1 MHPWQVTFTMSLYPW
16 QIPLW
21 QQLVAKR
28 PRLPHALLLHGR
40 RGIGKRAFAFE
51 FARFLLCEAPQG
63 GHACGHCRACHLFR
77 VGTHPD
83 FRLLEPEERE
93 GEGEVGRGT
102 QQIGIG
108 QVRELSDFV
117 TLSTHQHGP
126 RVILIHPAEAMNV
139 AAANAL
145 LKTLEE
151 PAENTV
157 FLLVSHQPRQ
167 LPPTVLSR
175 CRAVALP
182 LPGREAARAWL
193 EGEGVPEAGLCL
205 AISGG
210 APLLAQSYA
219 AAERQESRRAF
230 LSALA
235 EPARLDWLRL
245 AEEGSRQ
252 DLAELIDWLQK
263 WLYDLLAVRL
273 AGRVRY
279 NPDFAG
285 RLQELGAGVNVTA
298 LLRFL
303 REVAG
308 VRRHLK
314 HPLNTQLLLESVFSA
329 YQRLLTRENG

>member
-1 MHPWQVTFTMSLYPW
+1 MAPPLNLYPW
-16 QIPLW
+16 QISVW
-21 QQLVAKR
+21 QRLVAER
-28 PRLPHALLLHGR
+28 QRLPHALLIHGR

-63 GHACGHCRACHLFR
+63 ERACGLCRGCHLFR

-83 FRLLEPEERE
+83 FRVLEPEERE
-93 GEGEVGRGT
+93 GEGEGNRGI
-102 QQIGIG
+102 QQISIG
-108 QVRELSDFV
+108 QVRELTDFV
-117 TLSTHQHGP
+117 RLSTHQHGL

-145 LKTLEE
+145 LKNLEE

-167 LPPTVLSR
+167 LLPTVLSR
-175 CRAVALP
+175 CRAMALP
-182 LPGREAARAWL
+182 LPALEVGRAWL
-193 EGEGVPEAGLCL
+193 EEQGVAEAELCL

-210 APLLAQSYA
+210 APLEAQSYA
-219 AAERQESRRAF
+219 GGERLENRRAL

-235 EPARLDWLRL
+235 EPGRLDWLRL

-252 DLAELIDWLQK
+252 ELAELIDWLQK
-263 WLYDLLAVRL
+263 WLYDLLAVRFT
-273 AGRVRY
+273 GRVRY
-279 NPDFAG
+279 NPDFAR
-285 RLQELGAGVNVTA
+285 RLQELGAGVNVDA

-329 YQRLLTRENG
+329 YQRLLTTENA